1 MGAGTAL
8 PSIVAAKCGAQVT
21 ITDSEKYKY
30 VLKLAEYNMLSNN
43 VNGDMFKISEL
54 IWGKFTPF
62 VINSEQFDLIL
73 GSDVFYNP
81 SGNYYFFLLMHLIFT
96 IDGYL
101 IWEKHKW
108 KVSICANKNTLSLA
122 F

>member
-8 PSIVAAKCGAQVT
+8 PSIVAARCGAQVT

-30 VLKLAEYNMLSNN
+30 VLKLGEYNMLSNN

-54 IWGKFTPF
+54 TWGKFTPF
-62 VINSEQFDLIL
+62 VINAEQFDLIL

-81 SGNYYFFLLMHLIFT
+81 SGKLFS
-96 IDGYL
+96 D
-101 IWEKHKW
+101 
-108 KVSICANKNTLSLA
+108 SLA
-122 F
+122 HHGGS